1 MSLFMFQVS
10 VEGWGKRLADEI
22 HVCFGQ
28 MQEVFSCL
36 LEVHLPLNSHQQLW
50 MSLTNVQD
58 LSVQPAHRGLGLAL
72 KVQLSCNKLTR
83 GPSGSLVGRGNAAH
97 TIKVTTGIPAIP
109 NVVFVRESFLCCW
122 SYELASVCPWEILHR
137 KTGVEQCCFQPCPY
151 QRAWLGS
158 FLCACLDLLVLICN
172 TLCYF

>member
-1 MSLFMFQVS
+1 
-10 VEGWGKRLADEI
+10 
-22 HVCFGQ
+22 
-28 MQEVFSCL
+28 
-36 LEVHLPLNSHQQLW
+36 

-109 NVVFVRESFLCCW
+109 NVVFVRESFFVLL
-122 SYELASVCPWEILHR
+122 ELQAC
-137 KTGVEQCCFQPCPY
+137 QCLFMGDTAQE
-151 QRAWLGS
+151 
-158 FLCACLDLLVLICN
+158 N
-172 TLCYF
+172 